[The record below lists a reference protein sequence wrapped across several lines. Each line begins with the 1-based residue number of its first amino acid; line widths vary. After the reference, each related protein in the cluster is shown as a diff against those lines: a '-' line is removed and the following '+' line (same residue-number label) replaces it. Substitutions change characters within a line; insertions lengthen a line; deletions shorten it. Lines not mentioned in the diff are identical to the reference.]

1 MISRNTLTFEESIED
16 GACPTPV
23 PFQESFGITLF
34 VAWLF
39 WLTFIGRI
47 VFAPLLPAIE
57 REFGLSYSQAGSI
70 FLMMSLGL
78 FIAPV
83 CSGFLASKINHRGAL
98 MVSALM
104 VGLALV
110 SLGFIESFRTL
121 RLVVIII
128 GLAAGL
134 HLPSAIATI
143 TAEVRRGDWGKALG
157 VHQSAPPLA
166 FVAAPLL
173 VAASIDQF
181 SWRTILVFI
190 GILML
195 LSVTAYRLFG
205 RGGNFPGK
213 MPNFRIVKNIIVKQS
228 FWVMVGLFAMAMG
241 GTVGIYTMLP
251 LFLVNER
258 GMNLTWANTLLG
270 LSQISGLFM
279 VFIAGWITDRIGQKK
294 AMGVILLA
302 GGILTILLGV
312 LRGGWLVADIFVQPA
327 FLSSFFPGAFAAL
340 SRVTPPNMRSV
351 VSAIGPPTAFLV
363 GGGLIPAFVGYT
375 GETFTF
381 SLGLIVVGCFMLMGP
396 VLAIFLKLGEYDEA
410 DGC

>member
-1 MISRNTLTFEESIED
+1 MISKNTLTFEDSIEN

-23 PFQESFGITLF
+23 PFQESLGITLF
-34 VAWLF
+34 LAWLF
-39 WLTFIGRI
+39 LLTFVGRI

-57 REFGLSYSQAGSI
+57 QEFGLSHSQAGSI
-70 FLMMSLGL
+70 FLMMSVGL

-98 MVSALM
+98 SVSALL

-110 SLGFIESFRTL
+110 SLGFIHSFTTI
-121 RLVVIII
+121 RLVLIII

-157 VHQSAPPLA
+157 VHQTAPPLA
-166 FVAAPLL
+166 FVSAPLL
-173 VAASIDQF
+173 VAALIGGL
-181 SWRTILVFI
+181 SWRTILVLI
-190 GILML
+190 GILTLISMA
-195 LSVTAYRLFG
+195 AYRGFG
-205 RGGNFPGK
+205 RGGDFPGK
-213 MPNFRIVKNIIVKQS
+213 MPNFSIVKNIIVKPS

-251 LFLVNER
+251 LFLVTER
-258 GMNLTWANTLLG
+258 GMDLTWANTLLG

-279 VFIAGWITDRIGQKK
+279 VFIAGWVTDRIGQKT
-294 AMGVILLA
+294 AMGIVLVA

-312 LRGGWLVADIFVQPA
+312 LRGGWLVAVIFVQPA

-340 SRVTPPNMRSV
+340 ARVTPPNMRSV
-351 VSAIGPPTAFLV
+351 VSAIGPPTAFLL
-363 GGGLIPAFVGYT
+363 GGGLIPSFVGYT
-375 GETFTF
+375 GEVYTF
-381 SLGLIVVGCFMLMGP
+381 SLGLIVVGCFMLAGP
-396 VLAIFLKLGEYDEA
+396 VLAVLLKLGEYDEA
-410 DGC
+410 EGC